1 MSNTYKLKIDVV
13 GNDGIT
19 TTHDGTLR
27 FNDLADA
34 VEAALATRYALY
46 DDYSNYAIKDFT
58 VDIVPAND

>member
-1 MSNTYKLKIDVV
+1 MYKLKIDVT
-13 GNDGIT
+13 GIDGLT

-27 FNDLADA
+27 FKDLDEAR
-34 VEAALATRYALY
+34 EAAQAARHGLY

>member
-1 MSNTYKLKIDVV
+1 MTGID
-13 GNDGIT
+13 GLT

-27 FNDLADA
+27 FKDLDEAR
-34 VEAALATRYALY
+34 EAAQAARHGLY